1 MASAQSQGRN
11 TKGHVVSKR
20 TCQGGKAKTSSMNK
34 GRKSSFKPYRGQGK

>member
-1 MASAQSQGRN
+1 MAQGRN

-34 GRKSSFKPYRGQGK
+34 ARRKTFKAYHGQGR